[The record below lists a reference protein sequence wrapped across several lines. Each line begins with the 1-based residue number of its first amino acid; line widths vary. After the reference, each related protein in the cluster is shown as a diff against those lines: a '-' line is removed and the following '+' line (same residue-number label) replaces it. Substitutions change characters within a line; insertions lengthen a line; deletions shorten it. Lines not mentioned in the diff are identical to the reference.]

1 MSGRQR
7 PRVRRRTAVGVV
19 VGIAAFALAVTSV
32 AFGFTIFRYSSTS
45 PVGPGATF
53 RTDGHTL
60 RDHNRVCR
68 EGNSGQARARYYA
81 PGGTTIIS
89 DTGIVW
95 TNCPSALAALENDGD
110 YISWCRHE
118 GTVNWVIACQTSR
131 P

>member
-1 MSGRQR
+1 MTGRQ
-7 PRVRRRTAVGVV
+7 AVVAVALVV
-19 VGIAAFALAVTSV
+19 LALAFIS
-32 AFGFTIFRYSSTS
+32 AASAFTIFRYSSTS
-45 PVGPGATF
+45 VVGPGATF

-68 EGNSGQARARYYA
+68 VDNSGQARARYYA
-81 PGGTTIIS
+81 PGGTTVIS

-95 TNCPSALAALENDGD
+95 TRCPEALARLENDGD

-118 GTVNWVIACQTSR
+118 GTVNWEIACQTSR

>member
-1 MSGRQR
+1 MSRHRLTGGRWWSIG
-7 PRVRRRTAVGVV
+7 AAVV
-19 VGIAAFALAVTSV
+19 VVAAVALTVTSF

-45 PVGPGATF
+45 AVAPGAFF
-53 RTDGHTL
+53 RTDGHTI

-89 DTGIVW
+89 DTGVVW
-95 TNCPSALAALENDGD
+95 TNCPTALAQLENDGD

-118 GTVNWVIACQTSR
+118 GTVSWVIACQTTR